1 MKHPFRVL
9 ASIVTILF
17 LAACSTTPTTEPEV
31 PENVLA
37 SQYIRLGIG
46 YMQEGKFE
54 LALTR
59 LERALVLDPKS
70 AEAHEV
76 LGILHERLN
85 QHDQAED
92 HFKRALEL
100 DPKFSRARTNYGS
113 FLCRRGRPEEA
124 EEQFRRAVENP
135 LYENPEIA
143 YTNAG
148 LCMYQVDNLDKAEDN
163 LRRALQINPRV
174 PVALLRMAD
183 ITYRTDRYL
192 PARAYFQRYTEV
204 GTQTAESLWLGFRI
218 ENELG
223 DWDSASKYAML
234 LEANF
239 PDSREVRLLQESSK
253 K

>member
-17 LAACSTTPTTEPEV
+17 LAACSTTPTVEPEV

-59 LERALVLDPKS
+59 LERALELDPKS

-92 HFKRALEL
+92 HFKQALRL
-100 DPKFSRARTNYGS
+100 DPQFSHARTNYGS
-113 FLCRRGRPEEA
+113 FLCRRGRTEEA
-124 EEQFRRAVENP
+124 EAQFRRAIELDDGLVP
-135 LYENPEIA
+135 LLYL
-143 YTNAG
+143 T
-148 LCMYQVDNLDKAEDN
+148 QVKDLK
-163 LRRALQINPRV
+163 
-174 PVALLRMAD
+174 
-183 ITYRTDRYL
+183 RY
-192 PARAYFQRYTEV
+192 Y
-204 GTQTAESLWLGFRI
+204 
-218 ENELG
+218 
-223 DWDSASKYAML
+223 
-234 LEANF
+234 
-239 PDSREVRLLQESSK
+239 
-253 K
+253 